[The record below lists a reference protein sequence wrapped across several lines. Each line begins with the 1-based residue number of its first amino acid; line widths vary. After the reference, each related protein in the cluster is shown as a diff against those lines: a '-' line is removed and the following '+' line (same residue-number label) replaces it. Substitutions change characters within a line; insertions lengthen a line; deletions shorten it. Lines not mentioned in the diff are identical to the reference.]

1 MKKKLFIIEDHPL
14 FRTGI
19 IHLLSTEEDLE
30 ICGEAE
36 SRQEALS
43 LLAKNFNPDLVLLDL
58 SLKDSNGLELLKDIH
73 YSNPDL
79 PILVLSMHDEQ
90 FYAQRVINAGGR
102 GYVMKQEA
110 AQNILKAIK
119 TVLSGGIYLSP
130 VLQDR
135 LSSTRTSR
143 VSPVNQLHSLSDR
156 EMEIFELTGRGF
168 GTKKMAESLNLS
180 VKTVETH
187 KEHIQKKLNLS
198 GSAELRR
205 FAIEWRNGLRVL

>member
-19 IHLLSTEEDLE
+19 IHLLSTEADLE

-156 EMEIFELTGRGF
+156 
-168 GTKKMAESLNLS
+168 
-180 VKTVETH
+180 
-187 KEHIQKKLNLS
+187 
-198 GSAELRR
+198 
-205 FAIEWRNGLRVL
+205 